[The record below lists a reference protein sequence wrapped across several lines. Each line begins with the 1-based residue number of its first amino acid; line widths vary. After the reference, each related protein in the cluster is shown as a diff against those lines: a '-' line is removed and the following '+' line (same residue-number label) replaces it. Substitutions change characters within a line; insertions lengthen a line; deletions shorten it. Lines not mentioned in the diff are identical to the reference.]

1 MSAQITAVKSE
12 GLSVS
17 LQGLGKAD
25 WLSRL
30 AGIATSRGGFRQL
43 GKRHFAAFISAGPT
57 LLVTFETQ
65 AGIQGLTEEAQ
76 PLGWRLVREAGWSN
90 LCLAS
95 DGDTW
100 FRDADV
106 YAYFDD
112 LVDRGFFEEFDR
124 VIFYGAGPCA
134 YAACAFSVAAPGAR
148 VLAVQPQATL
158 DPAMTEWDERFRE
171 MRRLDFTSRYGY
183 APDMLDAAD
192 RAFVLYDPM
201 DRLDGMHAALFARP
215 NVTLLRLRNMGGA
228 LQGAL
233 LRMGMLHTLLRLVGT
248 DRLDRQSFATLYRRR
263 RRYPP
268 YLRNLLNLL
277 EIEEREPLIQALC
290 RNVTE
295 RMNLPRFRRRLRRVP
310 GQTGER
316 PEQASWADD

>member
-1 MSAQITAVKSE
+1 MSARRTAKTPE
-12 GLSVS
+12 ELPAS
-17 LQGLGKAD
+17 LQGLGKSD
-25 WLSRL
+25 WLNRL
-30 AGIATSRGGFRQL
+30 AGIASSRGGFREL

-100 FRDADV
+100 FRDEAV
-106 YAYFDD
+106 YAYFDE
-112 LVDRGFFEEFDR
+112 LVDRGFFEEFER

-134 YAACAFSVAAPGAR
+134 YAACAFSVAAPGAH

-183 APDMLDAAD
+183 APDMLDAAGK
-192 RAFVLYDPM
+192 AFVLYDPM
-201 DRLDGMHAALFARP
+201 DRLDAMHAALFARP
-215 NVTLLRLRNMGGA
+215 NVTLLRLRRMGAA

-248 DRLDRQSFATLYRRR
+248 DRLDRHSFATLYRRR

-268 YLRNLLNLL
+268 YLRNLLSQL
-277 EIEEREPLIQALC
+277 EIDEREPLIQALC
-290 RNVTE
+290 QNVTQ
-295 RMNLPRFRRRLRRVP
+295 RMNLPRFRRRLRRLP
-310 GQTGER
+310 GVAGEMKEAAR
-316 PEQASWADD
+316 ITDD